1 MNKIIISKDDFEE
14 INRLLLDMLYSDPNN
29 NDLKEFSDDLNS
41 AQIFTSERI
50 MPDIITLYSCVE
62 LIDTNNQETMIKKIV
77 LPPADFEAQELSVLS
92 PIGMSIIGR
101 KRGDVV
107 DCKVPA
113 GVRRIKI
120 QNIFDETHSLN
131 FSGGY

>member
-29 NDLKEFSDDLNS
+29 NDLKEFSDALNS

-62 LIDTNNQETMIKKIV
+62 LIDANNQEATIKKIV
-77 LPPADFEAQELSVLS
+77 LQPADFESQELSVLS
-92 PIGMSIIGR
+92 PIGMSIIG
-101 KRGDVV
+101 
-107 DCKVPA
+107 
-113 GVRRIKI
+113 
-120 QNIFDETHSLN
+120 
-131 FSGGY
+131 